1 MGRGVAIGVAVGE
14 REDADGLGSHGHQQH
29 PRRRPH
35 APATRAFRKAL
46 VKPLT
51 IFFGTRKKNR
61 DPRVRPKAL
70 CQDFGGWSEYLHA

>member
-14 REDADGLGSHGHQQH
+14 REDADGPGSHGHQQH

-35 APATRAFRKAL
+35 PPATPAFRKALDNAL

-51 IFFGTRKKNR
+51 IF
-61 DPRVRPKAL
+61 L
-70 CQDFGGWSEYLHA
+70 ES

>member
-14 REDADGLGSHGHQQH
+14 REDADGPGSHGHQQH

-35 APATRAFRKAL
+35 APATPACSATLL

-51 IFFGTRKKNR
+51 IFLEPIKKKQ
-61 DPRVRPKAL
+61 RP
-70 CQDFGGWSEYLHA
+70 